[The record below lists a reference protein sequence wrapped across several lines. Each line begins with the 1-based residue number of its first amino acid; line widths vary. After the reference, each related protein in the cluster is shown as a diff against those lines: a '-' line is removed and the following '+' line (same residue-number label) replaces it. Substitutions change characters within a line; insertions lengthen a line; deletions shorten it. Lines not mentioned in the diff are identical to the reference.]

1 MIKALIVA
9 DDLTG
14 ALDTATP
21 FALGGERVVCVTHP
35 SGIAAA
41 LSEPTDILVVTTGSR
56 ALSPADATEAVTLVG
71 REVLRHLG
79 GQRPPLVFKKI
90 DSRLKG
96 NVAAETEALAEIFG
110 FKHLLVAP
118 AVPDQG
124 RLTISGAVQGRGVDT
139 PLPIAPVFAPLKR
152 DLTIA
157 DAEDATALAQVVAST
172 DWTATLAVGARGL
185 GLAFAA
191 EATTGPSHAFTPHR
205 DTLLAIGSRDPIT
218 EAQVARLEGVEI
230 APAPMGVSEALPERL
245 PAALVATGP
254 FAGADAALS
263 RRFAEGVVAALQKLS
278 PDTLVLSGGDTA
290 LAVLDRLGIDLIRPQ
305 GEAAPGLPWFLMSLG
320 EGRNL
325 RAIVKSGGF
334 GERTAL
340 AALIPGA

>member
-1 MIKALIVA
+1 MIEALIVA

-21 FALGGERVVCVTHP
+21 FARAGKRVTCVTHL

-41 LSEPTDILVVTTGSR
+41 LSDLTDILVVTTGSR
-56 ALSPADATEAVTLVG
+56 ALPAEEAAEAVRAVAT
-71 REVLRHLG
+71 EVLRHLDG
-79 GQRPPLVFKKI
+79 RRPPLVMKKI

-96 NVAAETEALAEIFG
+96 SIAAETEALAESFG
-110 FKHLLVAP
+110 FANLVVAP

-124 RLTISGAVQGRGVDT
+124 RVTIGGAVRGRGVET
-139 PLPIAPVFAPLKR
+139 PLPIAPVFAPLTR
-152 DLTIA
+152 HLTIA
-157 DAEDATALAQVVAST
+157 DAETDAVLAQLVTAT
-172 DWTATLAVGARGL
+172 DWTTTLAVGARGL
-185 GLAFAA
+185 GLAFAGDA
-191 EATTGPSHAFTPHR
+191 ANGPAFTPHR

-218 EAQVARLEGVEI
+218 EAQVDQLTGVEI
-230 APAPMGVSEALPERL
+230 CAAPMGKLETLPRRL
-245 PAALVATGP
+245 PAALVSTGP

-263 RRFAEGVVAALQKLS
+263 RLFAEGVVAALEKLA
-278 PDTLVLSGGDTA
+278 PDTIVLSGGDTA

-305 GEAAPGLPWFLMSLG
+305 GEAGPGLPWFLMRLG
-320 EGRNL
+320 TGQSL

-334 GERTAL
+334 GERSAL